1 VEKGSKPLTELLI
14 DLAHDDELVARFV
27 EDPSAVF
34 AERGLTANPELV
46 GELTLDK
53 LQRVVAAEHEA
64 EGKEAFVSLWIIAG
78 KLPLPTPWIIATPPD
93 EDEGDGGDATAT

>member
-1 VEKGSKPLTELLI
+1 MAKGSKPLTELLI
-14 DLAHDDELVARFV
+14 DLAHDEDLVARFIK
-27 EDPSAVF
+27 DPSAVF
-34 AERGLTANPELV
+34 AERGLSANPELR
-46 GELTLDK
+46 GELTLDR

-93 EDEGDGGDATAT
+93 EGEGESGDAAT